1 MKTIKIKRLVFT
13 SKYGGDS
20 YISATEYDGKLSN
33 DNILGAFHT
42 IGKTRWINDELWAL
56 IDDEPIY
63 RITVETFYQ
72 YQKRWYETLLDA
84 VRRL

>member
-1 MKTIKIKRLVFT
+1 MKVIKIKRLVFT

-20 YISATEYDGKLSN
+20 YISTTEYDGKLSN

-42 IGKTRWINDELWAL
+42 IGKTEWIDNELWVL
-56 IDDEPIY
+56 INDEPIY

-72 YQKRWYETLLDA
+72 YQKRWYENLLDA
-84 VRRL
+84 VRRI